1 MPYVRK
7 HYEKFCTWEKN
18 SEKKSNSKRN
28 QNSAFTLDMQ
38 KNCYEYSMPDKNG
51 ST

>member
-1 MPYVRK
+1 MSENTMKNFVLGK
-7 HYEKFCTWEKN
+7 KN